1 MEAMLKLFE
10 KRINDLRK
18 LEVDIDVAIVNKK
31 VKDQKSEKVSQEKKD
46 QGRKNFKSMKQ
57 LTVIRKT
64 KEDVIQA
71 QADPDTTF
79 VLDKIKEIFS

>member
-18 LEVDIDVAIVNKK
+18 LEVDIDVAIGNKK

-71 QADPDTTF
+71 QSDPDTSF
-79 VLDKIKEIFS
+79 VLDKIKEIFE